1 MKILNLFWDF
11 ILTMWYVKSHQQIQ
25 LCHLQSYFILT
36 MWYVKVFD
44 NLKSSFAELDF
55 ILTMWKKI
63 NKKRKHLLLVGAFV
77 LLKLVG

>member
-1 MKILNLFWDF
+1 
-11 ILTMWYVKSHQQIQ
+11 
-25 LCHLQSYFILT
+25 